1 MHEGLAQYTG
11 IKLSVSS
18 DSMYI
23 HILDKEAESY
33 MNKENIVRSYA
44 YFSGAVMGYLLDKS
58 ACEWREQVDGNSDLG
73 FLLQK
78 AYNILL
84 PEDREDH
91 VRQRRSFY
99 NYDSIMEFESR
110 RDSMQTKKKGEL
122 VNLFTQNIKK
132 LPLRNI
138 QISFDPN
145 SVINLEGIGNVYKNA
160 RIIDDWGIL
169 ETKGEGSV
177 LITED
182 WRAVI
187 LPYANSIETNNN
199 VEETESWKLQL
210 KVSNK

>member
-1 MHEGLAQYTG
+1 M
-11 IKLSVSS
+11 
-18 DSMYI
+18 
-23 HILDKEAESY
+23 
-33 MNKENIVRSYA
+33 
-44 YFSGAVMGYLLDKS
+44 
-58 ACEWREQVDGNSDLG
+58 
-73 FLLQK
+73 
-78 AYNILL
+78 
-84 PEDREDH
+84 
-91 VRQRRSFY
+91 
-99 NYDSIMEFESR
+99 
-110 RDSMQTKKKGEL
+110 
-122 VNLFTQNIKK
+122 
-132 LPLRNI
+132 